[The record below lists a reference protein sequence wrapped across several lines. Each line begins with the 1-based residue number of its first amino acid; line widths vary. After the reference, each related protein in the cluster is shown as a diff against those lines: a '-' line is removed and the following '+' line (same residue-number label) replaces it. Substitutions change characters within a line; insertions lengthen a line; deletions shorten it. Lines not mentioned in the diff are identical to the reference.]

1 MEINLPDLSKDR
13 SLIDCNTILPRLI
26 QEKISTI
33 KQDQVLLKIQMAR
46 INIIQCEIK
55 EYESMLIK
63 LDLDIKKRWRM
74 IVPLDEEYLFEK
86 KWIQTFLDDIRYLIY
101 KIENHSNWVIKRLDI
116 TRKMHNSVAMRMNH
130 LNLRV
135 QFLKRG
141 QLIHSYKLRIWI
153 MFGNCLGL
161 IKSY

>member
-55 EYESMLIK
+55 EYEAMLIK

-86 KWIQTFLDDIRYLIY
+86 KWIQTFLDDIQYLIY